1 MNLVI
6 FIIIISIVLLS
17 VLFQKELLHQINKN
31 GPYRLADLILYPQY
45 LCDKNTKYMLDKYPD
60 SIGVKYM
67 IERFPCIKKL
77 TKECESILEKAQLN
91 NSIDTKLLTNIIKTQ
106 SEYKQYSKSF
116 SNNELVL
123 HIRIGDVLCS
133 PDKKWSGSKTMGQIY
148 AKYGDDEWWDKVK
161 NYVGSNNINTI
172 YLVYG
177 SHTNT
182 CLKESYEY
190 IATIKKKMDCNV
202 VEVNKNTADQ
212 DLMFCINAKHF
223 ITTGGGYG
231 LLIGELVQKNGGNF
245 ALKPER
251 TTGTDNDNN
260 NIHFI

>member
-1 MNLVI
+1 
-6 FIIIISIVLLS
+6 VLLS
-17 VLFQKELLHQINKN
+17 VLFQKDIFHQLNKN
-31 GPYRLADLILYPQY
+31 GGYRLADLVLYPDF
-45 LCDKNTKYMLDKYPD
+45 LTDRRTMYMLEKYPD

-67 IERFPCIKKL
+67 IEQFPCLKNL
-77 TKECESILEKAQLN
+77 TKECESIIGKTHN
-91 NSIDTKLLTNIIKTQ
+91 NNYINTKLLIKIIKNQ
-106 SEYKQYSKSF
+106 PEYKQYSKSF
-116 SNNELVL
+116 STDELVL

-133 PDKKWSGSKTMGQIY
+133 PNKKFYDSGKTFGQIY
-148 AKYGDDEWWDKVK
+148 AKYGDHEWWDKVK
-161 NYVGSNNINTI
+161 NYIGSNNINTV

-182 CLKESYEY
+182 CLKESNDY
-190 IATIKKKMDCNV
+190 ISTVKKNLDCNV

-231 LLIGELVQKNGGNF
+231 LLLGELVEKNGGNF

-251 TTGTDNDNN
+251 TLHSNNIN